1 MKWKC
6 AFTLLLV
13 IFLTFASIEFAFQP
27 LKAQGEES
35 SVDTPYVICKKT
47 ELMEIRYAPTGDL
60 LEKSVSVRIEI
71 YNNGSSPVS
80 LKVIDR
86 VASINSSTLTVLYG
100 TPEPTRV
107 LRNFGNLTKL
117 IWENVTVD
125 GGKTVRYRY
134 TAESLRKIP
143 IEVNTTL
150 LVNGKPAY
158 INESSGIYSVN
169 ANLSD
174 TIGFRLKI
182 KNVQQPLYTSY
193 NRTAVQPLL
202 CTTSLALS
210 NDYFSGIRTSP
221 KANSTTALA
230 GKTVMTWITF
240 LGNETQTLNASASVT
255 GVGAWGA
262 VTLDPITI
270 QISSSSETLKSYF
283 ESMISSLNY
292 TIELMEGFAD
302 SSGELSTQTSEMAQA
317 LGEIA
322 NVTSGLGENATD
334 LVQTLFFIGDMLNF
348 MDQTLNFTQT
358 CLQFANVSIVDFMS
372 DSRTQEFLYNNP
384 DLSVYL
390 YNAIGNITTAYQ
402 LINMTRYGNET
413 VPGLVQLSAMAYET
427 AQAVN
432 LTGTILSENVT
443 DSLRKIEGGLSAIAI
458 SANQTKIGL
467 EQSLSDLKS
476 ERTTLTDVLLTLN
489 SKAIL
494 PFDPEIRHIKTGNCT
509 LTPSVKK
516 IDNKWSITA
525 VNVTNPTNYS
535 KIVYGVKLKLETSE
549 SLNSSVE
556 VFVDGSWQTPKDMEW
571 LGITYNSTSKTF
583 YLWPRVRIEPKSTV
597 NVLVDWLGRP
607 LRIILNC
614 EEKPEV
620 TVDVDTADLQEG
632 IEVEAVEAQFSCSIV
647 QPQLIMNFTAPPPP
661 PVTNVTQAK
670 SLAEILMEY
679 LQKPE
684 VQIAV
689 LLIIAV
695 IAVVAGVSKKRKM
708 EKTKRLSAEKGEIE
722 TLLKEIDEAKKILEE
737 ENPPD

>member
-6 AFTLLLV
+6 TFTLLLV

-27 LKAQGEES
+27 LKVQGEES

-100 TPEPTRV
+100 TPEPTKM
-107 LRNFGNLTKL
+107 LKNFGNLTKL

-174 TIGFRLKI
+174 VIGFRLRI

-210 NDYFSGIRTSP
+210 NDYFSGIKTSP

-255 GVGAWGA
+255 DVGAWGA

-283 ESMISSLNY
+283 ENMISSLNY

-302 SSGELSTQTSEMAQA
+302 SSSELSTQTSEMAQA

-322 NVTSGLGENATD
+322 NVTSELGNTTA
-334 LVQTLFFIGDMLNF
+334 LVQTLCLIGDMLKAAN
-348 MDQTLNFTQT
+348 QTLWLAQT
-358 CLQFANVSIVDFMS
+358 CLQLANISLTTFMS
-372 DSRTQEFLYNNP
+372 DNRTEEFLGNNS
-384 DLSVYL
+384 DLRVYL
-390 YNAIGNITTAYQ
+390 CNAVKNITSAYQ
-402 LINMTRYGNET
+402 IINTTRCGNET
-413 VPGLVQLSAMAYET
+413 VLGLVQLAAMAYET

-432 LTGTILSENVT
+432 STGTILSENVT

-494 PFDPEIRHIKTGNCT
+494 PFDPEIRHIETENCT
-509 LTPSVKK
+509 LTSIPKE

-535 KIVYGVKLKLETSE
+535 KIVYGVKLETNE
-549 SLNSSVE
+549 SLNPSVE
-556 VFVDGSWQTPKDMEW
+556 VFVDGSWQTPKEMEW
-571 LGITYNSTSKTF
+571 LGITHNSTSKTF

-620 TVDVDTADLQEG
+620 TVDVDTADLQERVE
-632 IEVEAVEAQFSCSIV
+632 IEAVEAQFSCSIV

-661 PVTNVTQAK
+661 PVANVTQAK

>member
-6 AFTLLLV
+6 TFTLLLV
-13 IFLTFASIEFAFQP
+13 ISLTFASIEFTFQP

-60 LEKSVSVRIEI
+60 LEKSVSVHIEI

-100 TPEPTRV
+100 TPEPTKT
-107 LRNFGNLTKL
+107 LKNFGNLTKL

-174 TIGFRLKI
+174 TIGFQLKI

-270 QISSSSETLKSYF
+270 QISSSETLKSYF
-283 ESMISSLNY
+283 ENMISSLNY
-292 TIELMEGFAD
+292 TIELMEGFAA

-317 LGEIA
+317 LEEIA
-322 NVTSGLGENATD
+322 NVTSELGNTTA
-334 LVQTLFFIGDMLNF
+334 LVQTLWGIGKALNVT
-348 MDQTLNFTQT
+348 DQTLELAQNCILLANASLTAFINTPETQ
-358 CLQFANVSIVDFMS
+358 DFLSNNS
-372 DSRTQEFLYNNP
+372 DLG
-384 DLSVYL
+384 VYL
-390 YNAIGNITTAYQ
+390 YSVMANISTAYW
-402 LINMTRYGNET
+402 LINMTRYGNKT
-413 VPGLVQLSAMAYET
+413 IPGLVQLSAMAYKA

-432 LTGTILSENVT
+432 STGTVLRENVT
-443 DSLRKIEGGLSAIAI
+443 DSLREIEGGLFAIAI
-458 SANQTKIGL
+458 SATQTKIGL

-476 ERTTLTDVLLTLN
+476 ERTTLTDVLLTLD
-489 SKAIL
+489 SEAIL
-494 PFDPEIRHIKTGNCT
+494 PFDPEIKHIETGNCT
-509 LTPSVKK
+509 LTPTVKK

-525 VNVTNPTNYS
+525 VNVTNPANYS

-549 SLNSSVE
+549 SLNPSVE
-556 VFVDGSWQTPKDMEW
+556 VIVDRSWQTPKDMEW

-583 YLWPRVRIEPKSTV
+583 YLLPRIKIEPNSTV

-607 LRIILNC
+607 LRIILDC
-614 EEKPEV
+614 EEKPV

-661 PVTNVTQAK
+661 PVANVTQAK

-684 VQIAV
+684 AQIAV
-689 LLIIAV
+689 LLVIAV

-708 EKTKRLSAEKGEIE
+708 ERTKRLSAEKGEIE